1 MSSEPNHNR
10 QKNHKALTKKQKE
23 AIRRKKRQRKI
34 ILLIVEILVVL
45 ILAIALF
52 LISKLGKIERQE
64 VPLENIEVNEGISE
78 ESKEIMKSY
87 TTIAL
92 FGLDNRSNGNLSKGR
107 SDVIMIANMPLSGEV
122 IANINNDT
130 KEVKLCSVFRDSYLD
145 TGDGSFKKCN
155 AAYAK
160 GGPEAAINM
169 LNKNLDLSITDYVTV
184 DFNAVVECVDLL
196 GGITLDEVTD
206 EEAVLMQ
213 GYMDEINKLTKNN
226 SKYLSGGGTNVTLD
240 GVQACAYA
248 RIRYTKGDDYKRAER
263 QRTVLAAMVAKAQK
277 SDLVTINKLI
287 DAVFGD
293 IQTSFSNADLVALAA
308 QVFNYKLGETSGFP
322 FNHGSTTLG
331 SKGSVVVPCTLES
344 NVIELHQFLFGDEEY
359 TPSDTVLANSK
370 KIINDTGMNEG
381 SGYR

>member
-1 MSSEPNHNR
+1 MSSETNNR
-10 QKNHKALTKKQKE
+10 QGRRRPLTKKQRE
-23 AIRRKKRQRKI
+23 AIRRKKRQRRI
-34 ILLIVEILVVL
+34 ILLVIEVLVL
-45 ILAIALF
+45 LLLAGVLF
-52 LISKLGKIERQE
+52 LVSKLGKIERSE

-78 ESKEIMKSY
+78 ESQEIMKGY

-107 SDVIMIANMPLSGEV
+107 SDVIM

-213 GYMDEINKLTKNN
+213 GYMDEINKLTKHN
-226 SKYLSGGGTNVTLD
+226 SKYLSGG
-240 GVQACAYA
+240 
-248 RIRYTKGDDYKRAER
+248 E
-263 QRTVLAAMVAKAQK
+263 
-277 SDLVTINKLI
+277 TI
-287 DAVFGD
+287 
-293 IQTSFSNADLVALAA
+293 
-308 QVFNYKLGETSGFP
+308 
-322 FNHGSTTLG
+322 
-331 SKGSVVVPCTLES
+331 
-344 NVIELHQFLFGDEEY
+344 
-359 TPSDTVLANSK
+359 
-370 KIINDTGMNEG
+370 
-381 SGYR
+381 

>member
-107 SDVIMIANMPLSGEV
+107 SDVIMIAN
-122 IANINNDT
+122 INNDT

-160 GGPEAAINM
+160 GGPMQAINM
-169 LNKNLDLSITDYVTV
+169 LNMNLDMNITDFVTV
-184 DFNAVVECVDLL
+184 GFSGLTETIDAL
-196 GGITLDEVTD
+196 GGVYIDVKEEEISHLNNYQISIVGTTKDGKTYTAAEGSYTPVTQ
-206 EEAVLMQ
+206 A
-213 GYMDEINKLTKNN
+213 GYQKLNG
-226 SKYLSGGGTNVTLD
+226 L
-240 GVQACAYA
+240 QATAYC
-248 RIRYTKGDDYKRAER
+248 RIRYVGNDFERTAR
-263 QRTVLAAMVAKAQK
+263 QRRVLKAVADEAKKASPAQLEK
-277 SDLVTINKLI
+277 IANS
-287 DAVFGD
+287 VFDKVYTSLD
-293 IQTSFSNADLVALAA
+293 ISEIVSL
-308 QVFNYKLGETSGFP
+308 LGNISKYNIVDEGGFP
-322 FNHGSTTLG
+322 NSDMLTTGSIG
-331 SKGSVVVPCTLES
+331 KKGSCVVPRSLES
-344 NVIELHQFLFGDEEY
+344 NVTWLHEFLFDEKDYEPSSAVKEY
-359 TPSDTVLANSK
+359 SAKIAADTN
-370 KIINDTGMNEG
+370 
-381 SGYR
+381 GYVK

>member
-1 MSSEPNHNR
+1 M
-10 QKNHKALTKKQKE
+10 
-23 AIRRKKRQRKI
+23 
-34 ILLIVEILVVL
+34 
-45 ILAIALF
+45 F

-107 SDVIMIANMPLSGEV
+107 SDVIMIAN
-122 IANINNDT
+122 INNDT
-130 KEVKLCSVFRDSYLD
+130 KEVKLCSVYSVILILD

-184 DFNAVVECVDLL
+184 DFNAVIIECVDLL

-226 SKYLSGGGTNVTLD
+226 SKYLSGGGTNVTLTAYRHAHMHESVIPKAMIIS
-240 GVQACAYA
+240 VQSV
-248 RIRYTKGDDYKRAER
+248 RER
-263 QRTVLAAMVAKAQK
+263 FLRQWLQRLR
-277 SDLVTINKLI
+277 NLI
-287 DAVFGD
+287 LLRL
-293 IQTSFSNADLVALAA
+293 IS
-308 QVFNYKLGETSGFP
+308 
-322 FNHGSTTLG
+322 
-331 SKGSVVVPCTLES
+331 
-344 NVIELHQFLFGDEEY
+344 
-359 TPSDTVLANSK
+359 
-370 KIINDTGMNEG
+370 
-381 SGYR
+381 

>member
-34 ILLIVEILVVL
+34 ILLVVEILVVL

-107 SDVIMIANMPLSGEV
+107 SDVIMLAT
-122 IANINNDT
+122 INNDT